1 MYSQTQILDRVSE
14 QVVKSLPD
22 EINQPQNSQ
31 NFSPV
36 SHRNIPAV
44 TVLLIDDQA
53 IIGEAVRRILEK
65 ETDISLYFISE
76 PTQAIQKAL
85 EIFPTVILL
94 DLVMPEVDG
103 LMLLRWFRSHPTTQD
118 IPIVM
123 LSSKEESLV
132 KADAFAGG
140 ANDYLIKLPDPVELI
155 ARIRYHSRAYNNLK
169 ALTQTTITA
178 QFQAQQ
184 LEHTLQELKAAQVQ
198 LVQTEKMSSLGR
210 MLAGI
215 THEINNPINF
225 IHGNFQHLN
234 SYIESLVNL
243 IQLYQQEYPNPST
256 DIEECITENNL
267 DFVIED
273 VTKILSSMKL
283 GTERI
288 REIVKSLRNFSRLD
302 NSEKVAVNI
311 NDGID
316 SNLLI
321 LSHRYKGTIAVT
333 KNYENLPLVECY
345 PAQLN
350 QVFMNIIS
358 NAIDALL
365 EQEEQENKQILIQ
378 TETIDEKY
386 IRVRIKDNGPGI
398 KLENQSKIFD
408 PFFTTKPVNKGTGIG
423 LAISGQIIDK
433 HKGKISV
440 QSEPS
445 CGTEFIIE
453 IPIKI
458 D

>member
-1 MYSQTQILDRVSE
+1 
-14 QVVKSLPD
+14 
-22 EINQPQNSQ
+22 
-31 NFSPV
+31 
-36 SHRNIPAV
+36 
-44 TVLLIDDQA
+44 
-53 IIGEAVRRILEK
+53 
-65 ETDISLYFISE
+65 
-76 PTQAIQKAL
+76 
-85 EIFPTVILL
+85 
-94 DLVMPEVDG
+94 
-103 LMLLRWFRSHPTTQD
+103 
-118 IPIVM
+118 
-123 LSSKEESLV
+123 
-132 KADAFAGG
+132 
-140 ANDYLIKLPDPVELI
+140 
-155 ARIRYHSRAYNNLK
+155 
-169 ALTQTTITA
+169 
-178 QFQAQQ
+178 
-184 LEHTLQELKAAQVQ
+184 
-198 LVQTEKMSSLGR
+198 
-210 MLAGI
+210 
-215 THEINNPINF
+215 
-225 IHGNFQHLN
+225 
-234 SYIESLVNL
+234 
-243 IQLYQQEYPNPST
+243 
-256 DIEECITENNL
+256 
-267 DFVIED
+267 
-273 VTKILSSMKL
+273 MKL